1 MARVKTLK
9 TYMPRPTEVQP
20 RWHLIN
26 AEGQVLGRLATR
38 IARILQGKDK
48 TIYTPHIVTGD
59 FVVVINAAKVNV
71 TGKKMRQKIYYF
83 HSGYPGGLR
92 EFTLEQML
100 QRDPERVI
108 KLAVQR
114 MLPKSSLG
122 RKMLSRL
129 KVYAGPE
136 HPHQAQ
142 LAGFP
147 AETPQPE
154 AQQKEVKAS

>member
-1 MARVKTLK
+1 MTRVRTLK
-9 TYMPRPTEVQP
+9 TYVPRPQEIQP

-48 TIYTPHIVTGD
+48 ATYTPHLPTGD
-59 FVVVINAAKVNV
+59 FVVVINAAKVVV

-100 QRDPERVI
+100 QRDPTRVI
-108 KLAVQR
+108 KLAVRR
-114 MLPKSSLG
+114 MLPKSNLG

-142 LAGFP
+142 IAGFP
-147 AETPQPE
+147 AQNTSE
-154 AQQKEVKAS
+154 EVNSA

>member
-1 MARVKTLK
+1 MR
-9 TYMPRPTEVQP
+9 TYVPSPREIRP

-38 IARILQGKDK
+38 IARVLQGKDK
-48 TIYTPHIVTGD
+48 AIYTRHMATGD
-59 FVVVINAAKVNV
+59 FVVVVNASKVNV

-100 QRDPERVI
+100 QRNPERVI

-129 KVYAGPE
+129 KVYPGPE

-142 LAGFP
+142 IAGFP
-147 AETPQPE
+147 AEPEQPQE
-154 AQQKEVKAS
+154 EVKAS

>member
-1 MARVKTLK
+1 MTRVRTLK
-9 TYMPRPTEVQP
+9 TYMPRPQDVQP

-48 TIYTPHIVTGD
+48 AIYTPHIATGD

-71 TGKKMRQKIYYF
+71 TGKKMRQKIYSF

-100 QRDPERVI
+100 QRDPERVV

-142 LAGFP
+142 IAGFP
-147 AETPQPE
+147 PQPE
-154 AQQKEVKAS
+154 GLQEEVKAS